1 MGNAIKVIADISP
14 GKWLEGTGVNTL
26 EIRNNTF
33 SSCNVSDWGAVIDVS
48 ASINGRTTDSQML
61 KNIYINNNTFESC
74 EGNILSASNANKLIF
89 NSNSIKNTNSKII
102 FGKHNSNITVKNN
115 VSDSLLGVRIRL
127 KSLSS
132 LF

>member
-1 MGNAIKVIADISP
+1 
-14 GKWLEGTGVNTL
+14 
-26 EIRNNTF
+26 
-33 SSCNVSDWGAVIDVS
+33 
-48 ASINGRTTDSQML
+48 ML

-89 NSNSIKNTNSKII
+89 NSNSIKNKNSKII